1 MGNHLIISLIA
12 FWKCIKHPPKKPK
25 LDKKVEQWIKEHRH
39 EEKSN
44 NIVN

>member
-12 FWKCIKHPPKKPK
+12 FWKCIKKPK
-25 LDKKVEQWIKEHRH
+25 PILEKKLQQWIKEHRH

-44 NIVN
+44 HNFNP